1 MLHTCTSF
9 SREGSRA
16 CPSSLQKLL
25 LVKREAALVLMACLV
40 FSLKDASVFPLLGI
54 LPGHFF
60 PSSWNPPGALFYSSW
75 DPLGALL
82 PPRMHLGSQQRAPVL
97 IKETNMTDKQT
108 ASTLQ

>member
-40 FSLKDASVFPLLGI
+40 FFLKDASVFPVLGI

-60 PSSWNPPGALFYSSW
+60 ILPGILPGRFLFFLGSSWGTFTPKDASGESAAGAC
-75 DPLGALL
+75 A
-82 PPRMHLGSQQRAPVL
+82 
-97 IKETNMTDKQT
+97 DKRDQHD
-108 ASTLQ
+108 